1 MTVCE
6 RALPAAGL
14 DAADG
19 NGTVHHVAAEVLE
32 VSPLGPYWRLSMLAP
47 GIAADHRPG
56 QFLSVAVG
64 TGLETPLRRCFSV
77 LDADQET
84 GRFEIAFAIYSQGTQ
99 WLARRQSGDPVD
111 VVGPL
116 GRGFPPPPRRG
127 RCLLVGGG
135 HGATALYRLAH
146 DCAAGGNS
154 VHVILGAGTLDL
166 LFGVELFTE
175 IADSV
180 SLSTD
185 DGSVGLRGT
194 VCTALPEIVASLEPT
209 VIYAAGP
216 MPMLRAVAEQA
227 SELDVPSYVATE
239 AAMACAIG
247 VCMTCVLPVVND
259 DDGVTRMTRICV
271 DGPVFRG
278 DLVRWADVGTVP
290 ADCWGA

>member
-6 RALPAAGL
+6 RAIPAVGH
-14 DAADG
+14 DAADR
-19 NGTVHHVAAEVLE
+19 NGTVHHVEAEVLE
-32 VSPLGPYWRLSMLAP
+32 VTRLGPYWRLSLLAP
-47 GIAADHRPG
+47 SIAASHSPG

-64 TGLETPLRRCFSV
+64 AGLETPLRRCFSV
-77 LDADQET
+77 LDADPRT
-84 GRFEIAFAIYSQGTQ
+84 GRVDFAFAIYSQGTL
-99 WLARRQSGDPVD
+99 WLARRQPAETID

-116 GRGFPPPPRRG
+116 GRGFPPPPSRC
-127 RCLLVGGG
+127 RCLLIGGG
-135 HGATALYRLAH
+135 HGAAALYRLVR
-146 DCAAGGNS
+146 DCSGRGNS
-154 VHVILGAGTLDL
+154 VHVILGAGTRDL

-180 SLSTD
+180 SLTTD
-185 DGSVGLRGT
+185 DGSAGLQGT
-194 VCTALPEIVASLEPT
+194 VCTALPEIVASLQPT

-227 SELDVPSYVATE
+227 SATDVPSYVATE

-247 VCMTCVLPVVND
+247 VCMTCVLPIVS